1 MRRPVARRLPRPL
14 ATALVLALP
23 IALGAQGPGD
33 RRVVTVI
40 QMNDIYRI
48 DGVKDGTSGGPGR
61 VVTVIEQAR
70 RETSGPVLALLA
82 GDFIAPSLE
91 SRVFDGRPMVDALNA
106 VAARAPLLVTAGNHE
121 FDERTGATFAR
132 AVGASRFGWVLSNAR
147 VQTGDTIA
155 DRRLSRDTIVVA
167 GGVRIG
173 VFALTLIESPRAW
186 VSVDTAHARIAEDAI
201 TRLEH
206 RGADVIVGLT
216 HLAMSDDEI
225 VSRLRR
231 RHPSFV
237 WIAGGHEHYL
247 QERPLTDSTALITK
261 GDANARRIW
270 RVTLSVE
277 RGGASGRRAREAG
290 GASARAERVVSARTE
305 RVVMDEHIAVD
316 SAYAASVITRYRDAL
331 RATMPYFDARI
342 GTANVPLDATERTVR
357 AGESGWGDV
366 LTDIM
371 RGAFPDVGADVA
383 VLNGGSIRI
392 DDEIAGPIRWEHL
405 ARTFGFPNRI
415 GLVWLRGRD
424 LRLAVLEQGVS
435 ADRPEGR
442 FLQVSG
448 LRFAYDPRRPA
459 GERVT
464 SVEIRRGERYEPLDE
479 SRTYVVAVPEYLYYG
494 GDGFHFKDRA
504 IQTIPPGPELKLMA
518 FDAIAAAYARGEGV
532 GGELEGRIRV
542 VR

>member
-48 DGVKDGTSGGPGR
+48 DGVKNGTSGGPGR

-106 VAARAPLLVTAGNHE
+106 VAAHAPLLVTAGNHE

-132 AVGASRFGWVLSNAR
+132 AVGASRFGWVVSNAR
-147 VQTGDTIA
+147 IQTGDTIA

-167 GGVRIG
+167 GGVRVGI
-173 VFALTLIESPRAW
+173 FALTLIESPRAW
-186 VSVDTAHARIAEDAI
+186 VSVDTAHARIAEEAI

-216 HLAMSDDEI
+216 HLAMSDDE
-225 VSRLRR
+225 VVARLRR

-277 RGGASGRRAREAG
+277 RGGASGRRT
-290 GASARAERVVSARTE
+290 GAAVGARAERVA
-305 RVVMDEHIAVD
+305 MDERIPVD
-316 SAYAASVITRYRDAL
+316 SAYAAAVITRYRDAL

-342 GTANVPLDATERTVR
+342 GTAAVPLDATEQTVR

-371 RGAFPDVGADVA
+371 RGAFPDVSADVA

-405 ARTFGFPNRI
+405 ARTFGFSTRV

-448 LRFAYDPRRPA
+448 LRFAYDPRRPV
-459 GERVT
+459 GLRVT

-479 SRTYVVAVPEYLYYG
+479 SRIYVVAVPEYLYYG

-542 VR
+542 ER